1 MSSTGHSLTDTETQP
16 PAYDDVCVL
25 LPTLNEAETIGGV
38 IDEFH
43 RQGFSNLLVIDG
55 ESTDDTRDIAT
66 EHGARV
72 LTQSGEGKGQA
83 IREALDRIET
93 PYVLMADGDGTYRPE
108 DAHAMVTPLRSG
120 EADHVIGDRFAS
132 MAEGAMSRLNRTG
145 NGQINRAFAYVHGR
159 DLGDILSGYRAFTRD
174 SAERMALT
182 EDGFGIET
190 ELAVECARRN
200 VPTAVV
206 PIRYEPRPTE
216 SETNL
221 RPFRDGGLIILT
233 LYRLARTHNPLFY
246 FGSVGVSTMCLG
258 LLAAAWVGY
267 RWLVYTTAHE
277 VIALFAASAFLFG
290 MQLMVFGL
298 LSDLIVTLHREQ
310 MRRLDDRER

>member
-1 MSSTGHSLTDTETQP
+1 MQSTVHTPEETTTAP
-16 PAYDDVCVL
+16 PGYDNICVL
-25 LPTLNEAETIGGV
+25 LPTLNEAETIGDV
-38 IDEFH
+38 ID
-43 RQGFSNLLVIDG
+43 GFDAEGFENVLVIDG
-55 ESTDDTRDIAT
+55 NSEDTTREVASI
-66 EHGARV
+66 HGARV
-72 LTQSGEGKGQA
+72 FTQSGEGKGQA

-93 PYVLMADGDGTYRPE
+93 PYILMADGDGTYRPE

-174 SAERMALT
+174 SVRRMALT

-200 VPTAVV
+200 VPTTVV

-216 SETNL
+216 SDTNL

-246 FGSVGVSTMCLG
+246 FGSIGVSAMVLG
-258 LLAAAWVGY
+258 LLSALWVGY
-267 RWLVYTTAHE
+267 RWVVYTIAHE

-290 MQLMVFGL
+290 MQLVVFGL

-310 MRRLDDRER
+310 MRRIEDGER